1 MIRIQ
6 TKLVDLETHK
16 EMSTAALV
24 LKITAEEYINDLA
37 VVNNHDF
44 TPDITNISN
53 RTFLIT
59 YTAGKNGLYTN
70 VNPEFQI
77 VETVTEL
84 EKLNG

>member
-1 MIRIQ
+1 
-6 TKLVDLETHK
+6 
-16 EMSTAALV
+16 MSTASLV
-24 LKITAEEYINDLA
+24 LRISAEEYINDLA

-44 TPDITNISN
+44 TPDITNINN
-53 RTFLIT
+53 RTLLIT

-84 EKLNG
+84 EKING

>member
-6 TKLVDLETHK
+6 TKLLDLETHK
-16 EMSTAALV
+16 EMSTASLV
-24 LKITAEEYINDLA
+24 LRISAEEYINDLA
-37 VVNNHDF
+37 VVNNYDF